1 MIKVKNKSVIRR
13 LAFREFR
20 KSGKMNLIVIFSIIL
35 TCLMFAALTTVGG
48 SLINGLQNESMR
60 SVGTD
65 SMAGFKFCMEEDY
78 EKIRSERS
86 LTGVTYR
93 IIVGRVIND
102 ELKDLNVELN
112 HAGSDA
118 EAKSSF
124 CLPETGRLPEA
135 EDEIAASTLMLDRLG
150 LPYETGIKV
159 PVVLY
164 TDGVITEHEFTLC
177 GFWKGDPVAPAQ
189 QAWVSR
195 AFVDKNVPKP
205 QVSFYDQ
212 ISGDGDS
219 GVDYAG
225 YWQVG
230 FNYRNTFDIAGKTEK
245 LAEKL
250 YGSTENAPYYG
261 VNPAYQTSRVD
272 SDSVIGYLMFG
283 LLIFA
288 AGYLIIY
295 NIFRINISVNICSYG
310 LLKTIGTTS
319 KQIRKMVRTEA
330 LIYSVI
336 GIPFG
341 LGGGVFI
348 GKVLMKFITVTLN
361 IGSADNY
368 TVSSDI
374 LLPVCVTAAAFTFA
388 TVLISCLGP
397 CRSAGNV
404 SPIEALR
411 YNETSINI
419 KKEQKKTKKITPVSL
434 AFSNMARNRKKGA
447 VVVLSLSLSLII
459 LDLVFSVLR
468 SFSFEDEIKKEIVG
482 DFNIVRKLNS
492 RPDYSFN
499 ETMQIIKPEILESLR
514 NSDGIAEMETVY
526 TSDCFFELSG
536 EAEKKMNALKE
547 KYAASDYSGTFES
560 LEKYG
565 LYGTVYG
572 MTDGVKDNLI
582 ISDGNF
588 DVQKWKT
595 GKYAVV
601 HSKYLD
607 LRSEDTGKD
616 VLYKPGDT
624 VTLTVNDPVTGK
636 KEKREFEVMASGVM
650 PEALGKGWSNFFDVA
665 VIIPE
670 TEYFGLTENRKALSV
685 MINAEEGKY
694 DELSETIESIVGS
707 DTDIFLRSAETLKA
721 EFEDFTRMIKIV
733 GGSLCTI
740 LGLIGILNFVNSVV
754 TGIISRRRELAV
766 MNAVGMT
773 GKQLSSM
780 LMWEGVS
787 YAVLTAL
794 FSVLPGSLLCF
805 LALNFVV
812 DETAFSEHYTLVPV
826 LICIPVLLVLSALI
840 PATVY
845 RILCRETVV
854 ERLREN

>member
-1 MIKVKNKSVIRR
+1 MTKVNNKGVIRR

-20 KSGKMNLIVIFSIIL
+20 KSGKMNLIVIFSVIL
-35 TCLMFAALTTVGG
+35 TCVMFAALTTVGG
-48 SLINGLQNESMR
+48 SLINGMQNESMR

-78 EKIRSERS
+78 EKIRSESS
-86 LTGVTYR
+86 LANVTYR

-124 CLPETGRLPEA
+124 CYPETGRLPEA
-135 EDEIAASTLMLDRLG
+135 EDEIAVSTLMLDRLG

-164 TDGVITEHEFTLC
+164 TDGITSEHEFTLC

-205 QVSFYDQ
+205 QRSFYDQ
-212 ISGDGDS
+212 LKDGDS
-219 GVDYAG
+219 GTNYAG
-225 YWQVG
+225 YWQIS
-230 FNYRNTFDIAGKTEK
+230 FNYHNTFDIAGKTDK
-245 LAEKL
+245 LVERL
-250 YGSTENAPYYG
+250 YGSSENTPYYG

-295 NIFRINISVNICSYG
+295 NIFRINISVNIRSYG

-330 LIYSVI
+330 LIYSLI

-341 LGGGVFI
+341 LGGGVLT
-348 GKVLMKFITVTLN
+348 GRALMKFITVTLN

-374 LLPVCVTAAAFTFA
+374 LLPVCAAAAAFTFA

-397 CRSAGNV
+397 CRTAGNV

-419 KKEQKKTKKITPVSL
+419 KKEQKKTKKTTPLSL
-434 AFSNMARNRKKGA
+434 AFSNMARNRKKGI

-468 SFSFEDEIKKEIVG
+468 SFSFENEIKNEIVG

-492 RPDYSFN
+492 GPDYSFN
-499 ETMQIIKPEILESLR
+499 DTVQIINPDILELL
-514 NSDGIAEMETVY
+514 GKTEGVAEMETVY
-526 TSDCFFELSG
+526 SSDCFFELSG
-536 EAEKKMNALKE
+536 DAEKKMNALKE
-547 KYAASDYSGTFES
+547 KYAASDYTGTFENF
-560 LEKYG
+560 EKYG
-565 LYGTVYG
+565 VYGTVYG
-572 MTDGVKDNLI
+572 MTEGVKEHLVL
-582 ISDGNF
+582 SDGNF
-588 DVQKWKT
+588 DDQKWKT

-601 HSKYLD
+601 SSKYLE
-607 LRSEDTGKD
+607 LRRESKGED

-624 VTLTVNDPVTGK
+624 ITLTVTDPDTGK
-636 KEKREFEVMASGVM
+636 TEKREYEVMASGVM
-650 PEALGKGWSNFFDVA
+650 PDALATGRSNYLDIT

-670 TEYFGLTENRKALSV
+670 TEYFGITDNRKALSV

-694 DELSETIESIVGS
+694 DELSEKIESIVNS
-707 DTDIFLRSAETLKA
+707 EHDIFLRSVETLRA

-773 GKQLSSM
+773 GKQLGSM

-805 LALNFVV
+805 FALNFVV
-812 DETAFSEHYTLVPV
+812 DENAFSEHYTLVPV
-826 LICIPVLLVLSALI
+826 LVCIPVLLALSALI
-840 PATVY
+840 PAAVY
-845 RILCRETVV
+845 RVLCRESVV